1 MFRINIIE
9 KNEEENRG
17 RRRKR
22 RRRRNIFDVPWSF
35 FLIFVVS
42 ESVEDSQNKC
52 GTLMI
57 PKFLLFKTSPLF
69 CENKYINDGY
79 FICSFLT
86 ELLVIWSV

>member
-9 KNEEENRG
+9 KNKEENRN
-17 RRRKR
+17 RRRK

-57 PKFLLFKTSPLF
+57 PKFLLFKASQFF
-69 CENKYINDGY
+69 C
-79 FICSFLT
+79 
-86 ELLVIWSV
+86 